1 MLLHS
6 TLNRRSFVSRA
17 ASAAGAAWSW
27 RPVTAGTDEEP
38 KPLFTVAL
46 PSDTHLGRVKEN
58 DVELMRQ
65 VVAEINASNAE
76 CTIFC
81 GDLVNAGQLPE
92 NEHRYPEWLELASS
106 LKRDHFAVAGN
117 HDPDSLF
124 LKHLRKET
132 DYSFSLKD
140 HRFVCFR
147 NAEPNPGHMGVV
159 TPEQLRWLDGELQ
172 QAGTQHQRVIL
183 IAHVTHHRNQHP
195 DVGWY
200 ITEGREAFQKLLET
214 HRHIVAM
221 FGGHFHCG
229 LRGWTDTA
237 ALPDRELAQG
247 VVEVILP
254 SVSYNR
260 NRGLKDAPG
269 FKLDEYRSGF
279 TLVDVFPDKLT
290 LRYKP
295 LGINEFA
302 SCDVALRMSPS
313 SP

>member
-1 MLLHS
+1 MSSLV
-6 TLNRRSFVSRA
+6 TLDRRSFVSLA
-17 ASAAGAAWSW
+17 ASAIGASWSW
-27 RPVTAGTDEEP
+27 SPWKAQADEGP

-46 PSDTHLGRVKEN
+46 PSDTHLGRTKEK
-58 DVELMRQ
+58 DVELMRRA
-65 VVAEINASNAE
+65 VEEINASNAA

-92 NEHRYPEWLELASS
+92 NERRYPEWLELAKP
-106 LKRDHFAVAGN
+106 LQRDHFSVPGN
-117 HDPDSLF
+117 HDPDALF

-159 TPEQLRWLDGELQ
+159 TPGQLKWLDGEMQ
-172 QAGTQHQRVIL
+172 QAAKQNQRVIL
-183 IAHVTHHRNQHP
+183 IAHVIHHKNQHP

-200 ITEGREAFQKLLET
+200 IKEGREAFQKLLET
-214 HRHIVAM
+214 HRHVVAM

-237 ALPDRELAQG
+237 G
-247 VVEVILP
+247 VAEIVLP
-254 SVSYNR
+254 SVSWNQD
-260 NRGLKDAPG
+260 RGLKDAPG

-279 TLVDVFPDKLT
+279 TLVDVFADKLT
-290 LRYKP
+290 LKYKP
-295 LGINEFA
+295 LGVDAVA
-302 SCDVALRMSPS
+302 SCDVALRT
-313 SP
+313 